1 MILISIF
8 SPLIVVF
15 AIFISPVVGFILG
28 NYLLTVSALQNQENL
43 KWLLIVGL
51 ILTVFFLIGIL
62 VWAISRDVWKGLISM
77 AYIGSIGILLLISVL
92 FVISF
97 FEQSRLLEQGE
108 RIITKVDNI
117 VTYFE
122 YDSETQITN
131 RVYELTY
138 TLPLEEG
145 KRKKIKK
152 RIGAKLGQKLH
163 KEDDLPVIYL
173 PQNPSFSLPVEEIN
187 PLDKGKLA
195 LSGLLTI
202 YLSFIEVWFIEFF
215 WEKGLEDFVDKLDR
229 L

>member
-1 MILISIF
+1 MILISLF

-28 NYLLTVSALQNQENL
+28 NYLSKIPALQNPENL
-43 KWLLIVGL
+43 KWLLILGL

-62 VWAISRDVWKGLISM
+62 VWAIYRDVWEGLISM
-77 AYIGSIGILLLISVL
+77 AYIGSIGILLLISIL

-97 FEQSRLLEQGE
+97 FGQSRLLEQGE

-122 YDSETQITN
+122 YDSETQITS
-131 RVYELTY
+131 RVYEVTY
-138 TLPLEEG
+138 TIPLEEG
-145 KRKKIKK
+145 KQKKIKK
-152 RIGAKLGQKLH
+152 RIGAKLGQKLQ

-187 PLDKGKLA
+187 PLNRGKLA

-202 YLSFIEVWFIEFF
+202 YLSFIEVWLIEFF
-215 WEKGLEDFVDKLDR
+215 WDKGLEDLMNKIDR
-229 L
+229 